1 MGALTVARRSTSR
14 TWRHQGFTLIELM
27 LVVVIAGITLGM
39 VSLQFRPDSHSL
51 EAEAQRLASLMQ
63 LASDEAILRNRAIL
77 LEADSRSYQFLIRTN
92 GTWSPI
98 RGDDMLRARQFPH
111 APLALRVMPDGSAG
125 NIRIMFDP
133 RPIGKSFLL
142 TMSSEQATVGIQAD
156 GLGRY
161 VVQ

>member
-1 MGALTVARRSTSR
+1 MGTLSGVRRIPSPAL
-14 TWRHQGFTLIELM
+14 RHQGFTLIELM

-77 LEADSRSYQFLIRTN
+77 FEADSRSYQFLIRNN

-111 APLALRVMPDGSAG
+111 GPLALRVTPDGVVG
-125 NIRIMFDP
+125 QIRIVFDP